1 MRKITQ
7 ISLAAVVA
15 ASMLAGCSNGSNAE
29 TSVADVTEALIE
41 TAQAEETTRTEEIA
55 QTGGTEAAID
65 TATLT
70 NFISGLWEAAGDN
83 GMPTPEKAAISRPI
97 NVGVDTEGNAIEA
110 IDEQDMRY
118 FDGKYYLYGQSFAY
132 GTFHYAPGTRQFADT
147 PTTPGSFY
155 RYGGT
160 AVYSSDDLMNWEY
173 NTTMF
178 FEDDNGVIITAKKP
192 RVVYSEATGLYVM
205 WFCGEPPY
213 GISGIPAPSQI
224 FKIAVSESPT
234 GPFKLVGRP
243 QIAEDPTGNAIGAD
257 YEIVVA
263 PDGTGYLV
271 NSHNGV
277 SVSRLNPEMTGI
289 EETLVVPLASGTI
302 GGGIGMHYHDDWW
315 YITGSS
321 GCGNCVSSPF
331 WYIMAKD
338 PMGPWLSP
346 ETMSDETPL
355 QPVKLLENVESSQV
369 HGSKMFPDPEGNMN
383 VLIPATHYRRD
394 LGAPDASGDNNFAH
408 TGHFYFTLQYD
419 EEGHILPP
427 ALGDTEEIPLVHEVT
442 ASIPPTYEAQ
452 LNITATDIFEHT
464 DPADV
469 TANVR
474 SVEQSWE
481 LAEGE
486 TLAAIMPA
494 VFQKTPDY
502 SNEGTARPDAMVIP
516 QDSFVNAPLYAK
528 LDLPDGSSCEWTI
541 APETVR
547 WAPTQVALNLP
558 EAYTGSGRVTLTLST
573 EGTNGGYGVAVGFKE
588 KNDRYRLNGGSYRTY
603 NEKEGGWVER
613 PEAEMLVRTSSE
625 ALSAPEITVQPRSI
639 ASVENGLASFWV
651 QAKGVG
657 VGYRWLKDG
666 KPVYSE
672 YSAQSGLG
680 SEATAPSFRLQDLT
694 KDDEGIYSVEV
705 FNQVGSVVS
714 EPVTLEVSDAYA
726 VRGTVTIPNWT
737 FYNNDK
743 ETIVNYNTVVQLF
756 RVTDGVMGE
765 IPVAETLVRGD
776 GRYCFEVGYNGDT
789 ANVDDFVPRRFLP
802 GTYAVAVTTRNNG
815 ENISVTE
822 QVELTDQDIEVDL
835 SITGLAAPNIK
846 TASIVNE
853 EQEDCGC

>member
-1 MRKITQ
+1 MKRHVHIG
-7 ISLAAVVA
+7 LAAA
-15 ASMLAGCSNGSNAE
+15 LAISTLSGCSGS
-29 TSVADVTEALIE
+29 L
-41 TAQAEETTRTEEIA
+41 ETTTAVTASEQEQTAGTTQAAVETKPEESAKDTIN
-55 QTGGTEAAID
+55 

-83 GMPTPEKAAISRPI
+83 GMPTPERAAISRPI
-97 NVGVDTEGNAIEA
+97 NVGIDTDGNAIEA
-110 IDEQDMRY
+110 IDEQDVRY

-132 GTFHYAPGTRQFADT
+132 GTFHYAPGTRQYAVT
-147 PTTPGSFY
+147 PTTPNSFY

-173 NTTMF
+173 ESTMF
-178 FEDDNGVIITAKKP
+178 FEDENGVIVTAKKP

-213 GISGIPAPSQI
+213 GISGIPAPSQL

-234 GPFKLVGRP
+234 GPFKLIGRP
-243 QIAEDPTGNAIGAD
+243 QIAQDPTGNAIGAD

-289 EETLVVPLASGTI
+289 EETLVVPLVSDTI
-302 GGGIGMHYHDDWW
+302 AGGIGIHYHDDWW

-331 WYIMAKD
+331 WYIMARD

-355 QPVKLLENVESSQV
+355 QPVKLLDNVESAQV
-369 HGSKMFPDPEGNMN
+369 HSSKMFPDSEGRMN

-419 EEGHILPP
+419 EEGRILPP
-427 ALGDTEEIPLVHEVT
+427 ELNDTEEIPLAHEVS
-442 ASIPPTYEAQ
+442 ASIPPAYEAQ
-452 LNITATDIFEHT
+452 LNITSTDIFEHT
-464 DPADV
+464 DPAEV
-469 TANVR
+469 TDNIR
-474 SVEQSWE
+474 MVEQSWE

-502 SNEGTARPDAMVIP
+502 SAEGTARADAVVAP
-516 QDSFVNAPLYAK
+516 QDTFVNAPLLAK
-528 LDLPDGSSCEWTI
+528 LELPDGSNCEWVIT
-541 APETVR
+541 PETVR

-558 EAYTGSGRVTLTLST
+558 KAYTGGGRVTLTLST

-588 KNDRYRLNGGSYRTY
+588 KNERYRLNQGAYRTY
-603 NEKEGGWVER
+603 NEKEGGWIDR
-613 PEAEMLVRTSSE
+613 PEAEMLVRTSSK
-625 ALSAPEITVQPRSI
+625 ALSAPVITVQPHSI
-639 ASVENGLASFWV
+639 SSVENGLASFWV

-666 KPVYSE
+666 KPIYSE

-694 KDDEGIYSVEV
+694 KDDEGVYTVEV

-714 EPVTLEVSDAYA
+714 DPVTLEVADAYA
-726 VRGTVTIPNWT
+726 VSGTVSIPDWT
-737 FYNNDK
+737 FYNNEK
-743 ETIVNYNTVVQLF
+743 EAIVNYNTVVQLY
-756 RVTDGVMGE
+756 RVTDGVMDDTP
-765 IPVAETLVRGD
+765 IAETLVRGD
-776 GRYCFEVGYNGDT
+776 GRYCFEVGYRGDT
-789 ANVDDFVPRRFLP
+789 TNVDDFVSRRFQP
-802 GTYAVAVTTRNNG
+802 GTYAVVVTTRDRDA
-815 ENISVTE
+815 NISATEYVEIKDRDVT
-822 QVELTDQDIEVDL
+822 VDL
-835 SITGLAAPNIK
+835 SMAGLSTQMARAASPVIY
-846 TASIVNE
+846 

>member
-1 MRKITQ
+1 MKRLAQ
-7 ISLAAVVA
+7 ISLAALLAVSM
-15 ASMLAGCSNGSNAE
+15 ASGCSGSSTE
-29 TSVADVTEALIE
+29 TTEARAVETEKPKESE
-41 TAQAEETTRTEEIA
+41 TADTAENMQEEGAEGI
-55 QTGGTEAAID
+55 TD

-83 GMPTPEKAAISRPI
+83 GMPAPEKAAISRPI
-97 NVGVDTEGNAIEA
+97 NVGFDVDGNAIEA
-110 IDEQDMRY
+110 IDEQDVRY
-118 FDGKYYLYGQSFAY
+118 FNGKYYLYGQSFTY
-132 GTFHYAPGTRQFADT
+132 GTFHYAPGTRQYAVT
-147 PTTPGSFY
+147 PTTPESFY

-160 AVYSSDDLMNWEY
+160 AVYSSDDLMNWNYE
-173 NTTMF
+173 TTMF
-178 FEDDNGVIITAKKP
+178 FEDDNGVIVTAKKP
-192 RVVYSEATGLYVM
+192 RVVYSEASGLYVM

-234 GPFKLVGRP
+234 GPFRLVGRP
-243 QIAEDPTGNAIGAD
+243 QIVQDPTGNAIGAD
-257 YEIVVA
+257 YEIAVA

-277 SVSRLNPEMTGI
+277 SISRLNPEMTSI
-289 EETLVVPLASGTI
+289 EETLVVPLAEKTI
-302 GGGIGMHYHDDWW
+302 GGGIGIHYHNDWW

-321 GCGNCVSSPF
+321 SCGNCVSSPF

-355 QPVKLLENVESSQV
+355 QPVKLLDNVESAQV
-369 HGSKMFPDPEGNMN
+369 HGSKMFPDSQGNMN

-427 ALGDTEEIPLVHEVT
+427 ALSDTEEIPLEHEV
-442 ASIPPTYEAQ
+442 ASAAPLVYEAQ

-464 DPADV
+464 DPAEV

-481 LAEGE
+481 LEEGE

-502 SNEGTARPDAMVIP
+502 SAEGTSRADAIVVP
-516 QDSFVNAPLYAK
+516 QDSFVNAPLLAK
-528 LDLPDGSSCEWTI
+528 LELPDGSSCEWTI

-558 EAYTGSGRVTLTLST
+558 EAYTGGGRVTLTLTT

-588 KNDRYRLNGGSYRTY
+588 KNDRYRLNQGSYRTY
-603 NEKEGGWVER
+603 NEKEGGWIDR
-613 PEAEMLVRTSSE
+613 PEVEMLVRTSSE
-625 ALSAPEITVQPRSI
+625 ALSAPVITVQPQNIS
-639 ASVENGLASFWV
+639 SVENGLASFWV
-651 QAKGVG
+651 QAEGVG
-657 VGYRWLKDG
+657 VGYRWLKNG
-666 KPVYSE
+666 EPIYSE
-672 YSAQSGLG
+672 YSAESGLG

-694 KDDEGIYSVEV
+694 KDDEGIYTVEV

-714 EPVTLEVSDAYA
+714 DPVSLEVADAYA
-726 VRGTVTIPNWT
+726 VKGTVTIPDWT

-743 ETIVNYNTVVQLF
+743 ETIVNYNTVVQLYS
-756 RVTDGVMGE
+756 VADGVIAE
-765 IPVAETLVRGD
+765 IPVAETLVRSD
-776 GRYCFEVGYNGDT
+776 GRYCFEVGYSGDT

-802 GTYAVAVTTRNNG
+802 GTYAVVVTTRNNG
-815 ENISVTE
+815 ENVSSTE
-822 QVELTDQDIEVDL
+822 YIEITDQDITVNL
-835 SITGLAAPNIK
+835 SMDGLTAQIKKSASNI
-846 TASIVNE
+846 SYVM
-853 EQEDCGC
+853 EDCGC